1 MIGSPSLPSIDHS
14 PGITAA
20 SRSRRSTFPTRYHD
34 IVPRHDVVIF
44 GGGGAGLWLLDALR
58 TQGYRCVLLEADRL
72 GQGQTACCQ
81 GIIHGGLKYTLDGVL
96 SGSAAAIRDM
106 PALWRDCL
114 AGRRSPDLGRTRV
127 RAQHCFLWRTESFRS
142 RLGMIGARIGLRV
155 TPRTVRATDRP
166 AVLAACP
173 GTVAC
178 VAEQVIDPIS
188 LLADLA
194 RRHTDAILKIDAEEG
209 LTLSLDE
216 PGQVS
221 AIELTAPGGGPERR
235 LDPRTVVF
243 AAGAGN
249 EALCDAAGVPQVG
262 RQQRRPL
269 HMLMMR
275 GDLPQL
281 NGHCVD
287 GGGTRVTITADTD
300 TAGRT
305 VWQVGGEVSERGVEM
320 EQPSFLAHA
329 AAEIRSV
336 LPDLDLGGVE
346 WSSYR
351 IDRAE
356 AESSG
361 RRPDDVS
368 VADAGNVF
376 ACWPTKLAL
385 VPRLAQRIAA
395 RLESAEAAPSRG
407 AGPEFDEWPR
417 PEVALAPWEM
427 QQQWSTDV

>member
-1 MIGSPSLPSIDHS
+1 V
-14 PGITAA
+14 
-20 SRSRRSTFPTRYHD
+20 RRL
-34 IVPRHDVVIF
+34 DVVIF
-44 GGGGAGLWLLDALR
+44 GGGGAGLWLLDVLVTR
-58 TQGYRCVLLEADRL
+58 GYRTVLLEADRL

-127 RAQHCFLWRTESFRS
+127 RAEHCYLWRTESFRS

-155 TPRTVRATDRP
+155 APRPVATADRP
-166 AVLAACP
+166 PVLAGCP
-173 GTVAC
+173 GTVARI
-178 VAEQVIDPIS
+178 AEQVIDPVS
-188 LLADLA
+188 LLAALA
-194 RRHTDAILKIDAEEG
+194 QRHPDSILKIDADNG
-209 LTLSLDE
+209 VRLSVDE
-216 PGQVS
+216 SGHVS
-221 AIELTAPGGGPERR
+221 AIELSRPGGGPDCR

-249 EALCDAAGVPQVG
+249 EALCDAAGVPDVG

-275 GDLPQL
+275 GNLPRL

-287 GGGTRVTITADTD
+287 GGGTRVTVTADTD
-300 TAGRT
+300 AAERT

-320 EQPSFLAHA
+320 EQREFLAHA
-329 AAEIRSV
+329 VAEIRAV
-336 LPDLDLGGVE
+336 LPDLDLVGVE

-356 AESSG
+356 AASSG

-368 VADAGNVF
+368 VAGAGNVL

-385 VPRLAQRIAA
+385 VPRLAEQIAA
-395 RLESAEAAPSRG
+395 TLDSPEATPGRG
-407 AGPEFDEWPR
+407 AGPEFDDWPR
-417 PEVALAPWEM
+417 PEVALAPWET
-427 QQQWSTDV
+427 QQQWFTDV

>member
-1 MIGSPSLPSIDHS
+1 M
-14 PGITAA
+14 
-20 SRSRRSTFPTRYHD
+20 
-34 IVPRHDVVIF
+34 PRLDVVIF
-44 GGGGAGLWLLDALR
+44 GGGGAGLWLLDTLR
-58 TQGYRCVLLEADRL
+58 TRGYRCVLLEADRL

-81 GIIHGGLKYTLDGVL
+81 GIIHGGLKYTLDGAL
-96 SGSAAAIRDM
+96 TGSAAAIRDM

-127 RAQHCFLWRTESFRS
+127 RAEHCFLWRTESLRS

-155 TPRTVRATDRP
+155 TPRRVRAADRP

-173 GTVAC
+173 GAVAR

-188 LLADLA
+188 LLTDLA
-194 RRHTDAILKIDAEEG
+194 HRQADSILKIDAGEG

-221 AIELTAPGGGPERR
+221 AIELARPAGGPDRR
-235 LDPRTVVF
+235 LEPQTVVF

-249 EALCDAAGVPQVG
+249 EALCDAAGVPGIG

-281 NGHCVD
+281 SGHCVD

-320 EQPSFLAHA
+320 EQPDFLAHA
-329 AAEIRSV
+329 AAEIRAV
-336 LPDLDLGGVE
+336 LPDLDLDGVE

-368 VADAGNVF
+368 VAGTGNVF

-395 RLESAEAAPSRG
+395 TLRCPEATPGRG
-407 AGPEFDEWPR
+407 AGPEFDDWPR
-417 PEVALAPWEM
+417 PEIALAPWET
-427 QQQWSTDV
+427 QQQWFTDV

>member
-1 MIGSPSLPSIDHS
+1 M
-14 PGITAA
+14 
-20 SRSRRSTFPTRYHD
+20 
-34 IVPRHDVVIF
+34 PRLDVVIF

-58 TQGYRCVLLEADRL
+58 TRGYRSVLLEADRL
-72 GQGQTACCQ
+72 GRGQTACCQ

-114 AGRRSPDLGRTRV
+114 AGHRSPDLTRTRV
-127 RAQHCFLWRTESFRS
+127 RAEHCFLWRTESFRS

-155 TPRTVRATDRP
+155 APRSVRATERP

-173 GTVAC
+173 GTVAR

-194 RRHTDAILKIDAEEG
+194 RRHADTILKIDPDEG
-209 LTLSLDE
+209 LELSLDG

-221 AIELTAPGGGPERR
+221 AIELARPGGGPERR
-235 LDPRTVVF
+235 LEPRAVVF
-243 AAGAGN
+243 TAGAGN
-249 EALCDAAGVPQVG
+249 EALCDAAGVPRIG

-320 EQPSFLAHA
+320 EQP
-329 AAEIRSV
+329 
-336 LPDLDLGGVE
+336 
-346 WSSYR
+346 
-351 IDRAE
+351 
-356 AESSG
+356 G
-361 RRPDDVS
+361 RRDPRRPAGPRPRGRGVV
-368 VADAGNVF
+368 VAQDRPGRGGIVRAQARRRHGRRRGQRVRLLADQARPGPASRRADRRRTWFAG
-376 ACWPTKLAL
+376 
-385 VPRLAQRIAA
+385 
-395 RLESAEAAPSRG
+395 RG
-407 AGPEFDEWPR
+407 AR
-417 PEVALAPWEM
+417 PGCGNRV
-427 QQQWSTDV
+427 